1 MVDLDDDVWSIP
13 SEPEGTNAAKSN
25 KSAKQGKSDD
35 AAASARKAE
44 RERESLWRK
53 ETAKASRFIS
63 QVNSVFLS
71 LSTQLAKSD
80 KNPGALSED
89 MLTGLKDAHQK
100 LSAYKTSI

>member
-1 MVDLDDDVWSIP
+1 ML
-13 SEPEGTNAAKSN
+13 T
-25 KSAKQGKSDD
+25 
-35 AAASARKAE
+35 R
-44 RERESLWRK
+44 
-53 ETAKASRFIS
+53 ASRFIS

-100 LSAYKTSI
+100 LSAYKASI